1 MEITTTEFE
10 GLIILRPNLFE
21 DSRGYF
27 YESYN
32 FKVFNHYGI
41 NQEFVQDNQSKSMQG
56 VIRGLHYQLA
66 PYAQTKLVRVLQGEI
81 FDVAVDLRKGSPT
94 FGKWYGIVLSDH
106 NNIQLLIPQG
116 FAHGFSVLSL
126 EAVVLYKTDDF
137 YRKEAER
144 GIVYNDPMLGI
155 KWKTGNADEIVS
167 ERDRQLP
174 FFNNA
179 EMNFIQ

>member
-1 MEITTTEFE
+1 MKLTTTEFE
-10 GLIILRPNLFE
+10 GLIILRPTLFE

-32 FKVFNHYGI
+32 FKVFNHHGI
-41 NQEFVQDNQSKSMQG
+41 NQEFVQDNQSKSKQG

-81 FDVAVDLRKGSPT
+81 FDVAVDLRKESPT
-94 FGKWYGIVLSDH
+94 FGKWYGIELSDH
-106 NNIQLLIPQG
+106 NNIQLLIPAG
-116 FAHGFSVLSL
+116 FAHGFSVISH
-126 EAVVLYKTDDF
+126 EAIVMYKTDDY

-144 GIVYNDPMLGI
+144 GIIYNDPMLEI
-155 KWKTGNADEIVS
+155 AWKTGNGNEIVS

-174 FFNNA
+174 LFNNA